1 MEFVQSNIWLIILAA
16 FSGFMLLFP
25 NMRSK
30 LGGGQEVDATEAVQ
44 LINHEN
50 ALVLDVREFN
60 EFSAGHI
67 ANAKHIPVGQLA
79 DSIKTLE
86 KHKELTIVVNC
97 RSGGR
102 SAMACSVLRKNG
114 FTKVYNLR
122 GGITAWQ
129 QANLPTTVK

>member
-25 NMRSK
+25 GLRGK
-30 LGGGQEVDATEAVQ
+30 LGGGQEVDATGAVQ

-50 ALVLDVREFN
+50 ALVLDVREASEFN
-60 EFSAGHI
+60 AGHI

-79 DSIKTLE
+79 NSLKTLD

-102 SAMACSVLRKNG
+102 SAMACGVLRKNG
-114 FTKVYNLR
+114 FTKVYNLK